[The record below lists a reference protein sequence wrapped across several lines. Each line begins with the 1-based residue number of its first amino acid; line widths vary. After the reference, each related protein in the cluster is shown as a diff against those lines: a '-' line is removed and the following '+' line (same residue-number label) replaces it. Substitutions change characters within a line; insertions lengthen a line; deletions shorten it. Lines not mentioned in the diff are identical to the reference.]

1 MLSRVTSA
9 MALGLD
15 FNPLLSSIL
24 PSIVVMFIAIILL
37 LNNLLD
43 SQMTQANLK
52 TVKQKLKIPN
62 RFDVI
67 LLNDDYTS
75 MEFVVD
81 VLRRF
86 FNKEFQAA
94 EAIMLK
100 IHIDGEAVCG
110 SYSYD
115 VAQTKVKQVIGYSRD
130 NDQPLMAVLR
140 ELGI

>member
-1 MLSRVTSA
+1 MS
-9 MALGLD
+9 
-15 FNPLLSSIL
+15 
-24 PSIVVMFIAIILL
+24 
-37 LNNLLD
+37 
-43 SQMTQANLK
+43 QANLK
-52 TVKQKLKIPN
+52 TVKAKLKMPN

-86 FNKEFQAA
+86 FHKEFQAA

-115 VAQTKVKQVIGYSRD
+115 VAQTKVKQVIGYSRE

-140 ELGI
+140 ELGK

>member
-1 MLSRVTSA
+1 
-9 MALGLD
+9 
-15 FNPLLSSIL
+15 
-24 PSIVVMFIAIILL
+24 
-37 LNNLLD
+37 
-43 SQMTQANLK
+43 MTQANLK

-67 LLNDDYTS
+67 LLNDDCTS